1 MTPVLNAIGL
11 AVADMATSLAFY
23 RLLGMEFAEG
33 AEQAPHV
40 EVTLSGG
47 VRLMWDTH
55 ALIKTF
61 DSGFTPPG
69 PDGARISLAFE
80 CAGPAEVDAVYRRL
94 VEAGHAGVMEPWDA
108 EWGQRYAVV
117 HDPDGNGV
125 DLYAPLA
132 G

>member
-40 EVTLSGG
+40 EVTLPGG

-55 ALIKTF
+55 ASIKTF
-61 DSGFTPPG
+61 DPQFTPPG
-69 PDGARISLAFE
+69 PDGARISLAFD
-80 CAGPAEVDAVYRRL
+80 CSSPGGVDETHRRL
-94 VEAGHAGVMEPWDA
+94 VEAGHTGVMEPWDA
-108 EWGQRYAVV
+108 VWGQRYAVV
-117 HDPDGNGV
+117 HDPDGNGI
-125 DLYAPLA
+125 DLYAALA